1 MMWTSSLL
9 QDVDL
14 TLLLILAAVALL
26 AGFFDAIAG
35 GGGLITLP
43 VLFVAGIEPLAAL
56 ATNKLQA
63 ASATVSATCTFARR
77 GMLDWHRGWPM
88 ALMAFAGGALGAL
101 SVSLVSTDLL
111 QAAVPVLLVV
121 VAAWFAFSPRL
132 NDQQLRTPR
141 LSISLFCLLVAPLLG
156 FYDGVFGP
164 GVGSFFMLAFILL
177 LGQGLLRAVGNS
189 KLLNAACNLG
199 ALSVFAASGAIIWPL
214 ALTMALFAIIGA
226 QLGARCAVYFGP
238 RLIRPLVVIVCC
250 VMALKL
256 LLDASNPLV
265 EWVVLTWP

>member
-14 TLLLILAAVALL
+14 TLLLILAAIALL

-43 VLFVAGIEPLAAL
+43 VLFVAGIDPLAAL

-77 GMLDWHRGWPM
+77 GMLDWHSGWPM

>member
-1 MMWTSSLL
+1 MWASPLL
-9 QDVDL
+9 PDIDL

-43 VLFVAGIEPLAAL
+43 VLFVAGIDPLAAL

-63 ASATVSATCTFARR
+63 ASATVSATCAFARR
-77 GMLDWHRGWPM
+77 GMLDWRSGWPM
-88 ALMAFAGGALGAL
+88 ALMAFSGGALGAL

-164 GVGSFFMLAFILL
+164 GVGSFFMLAFMLL

-199 ALSVFAASGAIIWPL
+199 ALSVFAASGTIIWPL
-214 ALTMALFAIIGA
+214 ALAMALFAIIGA